1 MIMVVGEG
9 TRATSNKKKLQGG
22 NGRQKMTLTQEQAR
36 SLQFRDSTL
45 SEIHR
50 RGEEMNMRTYRDWKG
65 KKKKMK
71 LDFMSVISR
80 KRREIQEEIKNRD
93 TDEKK

>member
-1 MIMVVGEG
+1 
-9 TRATSNKKKLQGG
+9 
-22 NGRQKMTLTQEQAR
+22 
-36 SLQFRDSTL
+36 
-45 SEIHR
+45 
-50 RGEEMNMRTYRDWKG
+50 MNMRTYRDWKG

>member
-9 TRATSNKKKLQGG
+9 TRATSNKKKLQEG

-50 RGEEMNMRTYRDWKG
+50 RGEEMNMRTYRDWNKGRG

-71 LDFMSVISR
+71 LDIMSVISR
-80 KRREIQEEIKNRD
+80 KRREI
-93 TDEKK
+93 